1 MQLDKMTYLLDKSL
15 RPGSEALHRF
25 DFWTIDSA
33 PGNIVEL
40 IVLVVCASVRYD
52 ELALCLVE
60 AFGQVL
66 IVGRIVAL
74 HSIVGL

>member
-1 MQLDKMTYLLDKSL
+1 MTYLLDESL
-15 RPGSEALHRF
+15 RTRSEALHRF

-33 PGNIVEL
+33 PGDIVKLVVL
-40 IVLVVCASVRYD
+40 IVCASVRYD
-52 ELALCLVE
+52 ELTLCLVE
-60 AFGQVL
+60 AFSQVL